1 MTDRLPSGNKSKEPM
16 EWTISE
22 LKEKVSSLKGNNRY
36 KKDLKKFEGILKK
49 RELTN

>member
-1 MTDRLPSGNKSKEPM
+1 M

-22 LKEKVSSLKGNNRY
+22 LKEKVTSLKGHNRY
-36 KKDLKKFEGILKK
+36 KKDLRKFEGILKK